1 MTLKSPL
8 KTTFQQ
14 IRPTLTLFLYPL
26 DCLRDHGTG
35 PDLSPH
41 DRQTEGYRHRVMPSL
56 ALKTSCS
63 VRHTGGH
70 ARAFNALSASDF
82 PSCNK
87 FMSLKT
93 FGPGCC
99 NTRSTPPP

>member
-41 DRQTEGYRHRVMPSL
+41 DRQTDSGVTSYGALGHVPPWSL
-56 ALKTSCS
+56 CKL
-63 VRHTGGH
+63 
-70 ARAFNALSASDF
+70 
-82 PSCNK
+82 
-87 FMSLKT
+87 
-93 FGPGCC
+93 
-99 NTRSTPPP
+99 